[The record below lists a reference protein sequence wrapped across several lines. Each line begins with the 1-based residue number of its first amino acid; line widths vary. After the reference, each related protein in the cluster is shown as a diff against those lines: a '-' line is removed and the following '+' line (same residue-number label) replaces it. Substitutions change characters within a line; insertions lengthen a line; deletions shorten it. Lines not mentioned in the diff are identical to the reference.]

1 MNSEPRRGLYGVSLF
16 GGLFEAGSVT
26 IDDDAWL
33 QAMLDTEAALARAA
47 ERAGLALPGSGAAVT
62 SIAKVSFMDNASLGV
77 SAAAAGNPIPAL
89 VKAMT
94 GLVPSGAAQAIHL
107 GATSQDIIDTAAM
120 LLARQAIDATLA
132 DLAAA
137 AESCARLTRE
147 HAATLMSGRTL
158 LQQAVPITFGL
169 VTAGWLI
176 ALDEARCQLR
186 CSRARL
192 AIQYGGAAGTLA
204 PLGSKGVAVAQLLAE
219 ELDLPVPVLPWHTNR
234 LRVLEIAAALTA
246 ACAALGK
253 IARDVTLL
261 SQTEVAEVA
270 ESAPG
275 GSSTMPHKQNP
286 VAAIVLLG
294 HAKQAPH
301 LYAALA
307 SAAEQELQRAAG
319 AWHAEWLPLTR
330 LLSLTTSAS
339 GWATRLLSGL
349 RVDAA
354 RMQVNLGLTHGL
366 PLAEQVAGLLAPKIG
381 RLRAH
386 ELIARASARAV
397 SDGVSLAE
405 ALCSD
410 EESSAQ
416 LAASNISRD
425 QLDAA
430 LDPGSYLGSAGSFIA
445 AALAAHSSA
454 SSEQQ

>member
-1 MNSEPRRGLYGVSLF
+1 VNTEPRRGLFSASSF
-16 GGLFEAGSVT
+16 WGLFEAGTVT
-26 IDDDAWL
+26 VDDTAWL

-62 SIAKVSFMDNASLGV
+62 SIASVSFMEKASLGV
-77 SAAAAGNPIPAL
+77 SAAAAGNPVPAL

-94 GLVPSGAAQAIHL
+94 GLVPTGAAQAIHL

-120 LLARQAIDATLA
+120 LLASQAIDATLA

-137 AESCARLTRE
+137 AESCAALTRE
-147 HAATLMSGRTL
+147 HASTLMSGRTL

-169 VTAGWLI
+169 VTAGWLV
-176 ALDEARCQLR
+176 ALDEARYQLR

-204 PLGSKGVAVAQLLAE
+204 PLGNKGVEVARLLGE
-219 ELDLPVPVLPWHTNR
+219 ELELPVPVLPWHTNR

-246 ACAALGK
+246 ANAALGK

-294 HAKQAPH
+294 HTKQAPH

-319 AWHAEWLPLTR
+319 AWHAEWLPLSR
-330 LLSLTTSAS
+330 LLTLTTSAS
-339 GWATRLLSGL
+339 EWATRLLSGL
-349 RVDAA
+349 RVDPAKM
-354 RMQVNLGLTHGL
+354 RVNLELTHGL
-366 PLAEQVAGLLAPKIG
+366 PLAEQAAGLLAPQIG
-381 RLRAH
+381 RLQAH
-386 ELIARASARAV
+386 SLVERASARAIA
-397 SDGVSLAE
+397 DGISLAE
-405 ALCSD
+405 ALDSD
-410 EESSAQ
+410 EECRAQ
-416 LAASNISRD
+416 LTASNISRG
-425 QLDAA
+425 QVEAA
-430 LDPGSYLGSAGSFIA
+430 LDPGSYLGSAASFIA
-445 AALAAHSSA
+445 AALASHLAIT
-454 SSEQQ
+454 SEP

>member
-1 MNSEPRRGLYGVSLF
+1 MNSEPRRGLFSASSF
-16 GGLFEAGSVT
+16 WGLFEAGTVT
-26 IDDDAWL
+26 IDDRAWL

-62 SIAKVSFMDNASLGV
+62 AVASVSFMEKASLGV

-137 AESCARLTRE
+137 AESCATLTRE
-147 HAATLMSGRTL
+147 HASTLMSGRTL

-204 PLGSKGVAVAQLLAE
+204 PLGDKGVEVARLLGE
-219 ELDLPVPVLPWHTNR
+219 ELELPVPVLPWHTNR
-234 LRVLEIAAALTA
+234 LRMLEIAAALA
-246 ACAALGK
+246 AVNAALGK

-261 SQTEVAEVA
+261 SQTEVAELQ
-270 ESAPG
+270 ESTPG

-294 HAKQAPH
+294 HTKQAPH

-319 AWHAEWLPLTR
+319 AWHSEWLPLSR
-330 LLSLTTSAS
+330 LLTLTTSAS
-339 GWATRLLSGL
+339 GWATRLIAGL

-354 RMQVNLGLTHGL
+354 KMRVNLGLTHGL
-366 PLAEQVAGLLAPKIG
+366 PLAEQVAGLLAPSLG
-381 RLRAH
+381 RVKAH
-386 ELIARASARAV
+386 ELIASASARAV

-405 ALCSD
+405 ALCGD
-410 EESSAQ
+410 EEGGRL
-416 LAASNISRD
+416 LAAGNISRD
-425 QLDAA
+425 QLERA
-430 LDPGSYLGSAGSFIA
+430 LDPASYLGSAAAFIA
-445 AALAAHSSA
+445 AALSAHSSQP
-454 SSEQQ
+454 S